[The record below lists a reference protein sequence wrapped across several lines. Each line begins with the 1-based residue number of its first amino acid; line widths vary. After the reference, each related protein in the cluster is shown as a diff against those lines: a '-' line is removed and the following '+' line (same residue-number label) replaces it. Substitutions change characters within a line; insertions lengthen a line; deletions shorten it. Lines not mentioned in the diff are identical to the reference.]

1 MASVFKQKLFSC
13 LLLICL
19 FITASCSEPEISIQD
34 NFILKTDYMTVTI
47 PDFNDELDLK
57 RAAYPYDIKEMP
69 EEYNQMVIH
78 LVKTLTEET
87 ILLSAA
93 KEFGIVV
100 TDDQLE
106 QAVAEFKKDYPE
118 DSFEQ
123 ILLKNA
129 ISYPFWLHRF
139 KKQMI
144 MDSLI
149 SQELKKKIQITPED
163 IVEFYQ
169 QHQALDKTVPDKT
182 SAMGKIGNEKELVS
196 RLRRHKT
203 QEKYEQWIQT
213 LGEKFLV
220 QINEKELKKILI
232 ESKEARNEN

>member
-1 MASVFKQKLFSC
+1 MASVFKQKRF
-13 LLLICL
+13 ICL
-19 FITASCSEPEISIQD
+19 FFIFLFIMASCSEPETRIQD
-34 NFILKTDYMTVTI
+34 DFILKTDDTTVSI
-47 PDFNDELDLK
+47 SDFNDELDLK
-57 RAAYPYDIKEMP
+57 RAAYPYDIKETP

-93 KEFGIVV
+93 KESGIVV

-106 QAVAEFKKDYPE
+106 QAVADFKKDYPE

-129 ISYPFWLHRF
+129 ISYPFWRYRF

-144 MDSLI
+144 MDRLI
-149 SQELKKKIQITPED
+149 NQELKKKIQITPED

-169 QHQALDKTVPDKT
+169 QHQALDKT
-182 SAMGKIGNEKELVS
+182 SAMDKIGSEKELVS

-203 QEKYEQWIQT
+203 QEKYEQWIQA